1 MDIQAHFIGASLV
14 GVLAGAVCGSW
25 ATMLVQRRRRKLQ
38 HAKSDIP
45 NVLGKWRCQ
54 WFDRDVSMDEP
65 KVEDVV
71 EILTSTPNGE
81 FVAKGVQPQFQL
93 EYPIVGDVD
102 ASRVVTLA
110 YKAARYPFEPN
121 RGVACLQLSRDG
133 NTMEGFWIGR
143 RSSSKLGGGPVKC
156 SRILEHAAA

>member
-1 MDIQAHFIGASLV
+1 MNSESFFVGALSIGVVV
-14 GVLAGAVCGSW
+14 GTIFGAWV
-25 ATMLVQRRRRKLQ
+25 TTRLQDRRRQVFRTKN
-38 HAKSDIP
+38 DIP

-54 WFDRDVSMDEP
+54 WFDKEVAAGDP

-71 EILTSTPNGE
+71 EILSWTTNGE
-81 FVAKGVQPQFQL
+81 FVAKGHQPQFNL
-93 EYPIVGDVD
+93 DYPIVGDVD

-121 RGVACLQLSRDG
+121 RGVACLELSRDG

-143 RSSSKLGGGPVKC
+143 RFSNRLGGGPVKC
-156 SRILEHAAA
+156 SRIQDPVAA